1 MGQITQTTTQL
12 QTILNDAD
20 ASNAGNTSISD
31 ASDTSATS
39 LKKSGFYSL
48 QASSSNAPSTDRA
61 VVISAVRDTA
71 ATGEIR
77 YGQVV
82 ITESNT
88 LWWNSDDGGSLG
100 TWYES
105 VGTTA
110 TQTLTNK
117 TLTSP
122 VLTTPQINDSAAD
135 HQYVFAVANLAA
147 DRTVTLPLLTGAD
160 TFVFEAHA
168 QTLTN
173 KILTA
178 PVLSGS
184 ASAAGSI
191 LFKEDTDN
199 GTNAVTLIGPAATAD
214 VTVTLPAATDTL
226 VGKATT
232 DTLTNKTI
240 TSVVLNTG
248 VSGSAVLDE
257 DNMASNSATKV
268 ATQQSIKAYVDA
280 QVDTADSLSEILA
293 IGNTTGGT
301 DIATTTTDKL
311 QFRDPAIYI
320 NSSVDGQLDIVADTE
335 IQIAATT
342 IDING
347 AINASGEIIAA
358 SLDISGNI
366 DVDGVTNLDVVDI
379 DGAVDMAS
387 TLAVAGVLTG
397 ASLDISGDIDVD
409 GTSNLDIVDIDG
421 AVNMATT
428 ALVTGVLTTTA
439 TQVATGGITSGSDI
453 ISDTDSTDSLGS
465 TAVRWLKGWFDT
477 LTAGTLT
484 IGSGSVTDSSGAIS
498 FGNENLTTTGTATAA
513 SLALATGATVTGVDN
528 GTLGTSATLLATQG
542 AIKTY
547 VDAQVDTAD
556 SLAEVLALGNTTG
569 GTDLAVSAGDD
580 ITFTDSSKA
589 IFGAGSDLQIYHDGS
604 HSYIEDAGTG
614 ALFLKTNYLAIA
626 GANGNQLINAEQ
638 GGVVELYHNNAKKLE
653 TTSTGIDVT
662 GTVTATGTS
671 VFASLDISADID
683 VDGTTNLDIVDID
696 GAVDFASTT
705 AHAGNA
711 TFADNAKAILGAG
724 PELEIYSNG
733 TVGYIDTA
741 QLIIANAGHSENIAK
756 FIQAGA
762 VELYHNNTKRIETT
776 SSGLSVYGGAVFNE
790 DSADADFRVESNGNA
805 NMLFVDAGNNRVGIG
820 TNAPQRA
827 LVVAAADSA
836 GVQTQYIN
844 TSTGSASGDGLTVGI
859 NASEQAEFWNMENT
873 AMLFATNSVERFRI
887 AADGDATITSG
898 TSFSDGLTI
907 KNTADVHGSVISFFN
922 DSSSPAD
929 NDYIGGLI
937 FNETNSA
944 GGTHSFAKIFGIAL
958 DITDSTEDGAIAF
971 ETSAGGASSSE
982 KMRLGSLGSLTVTP
996 AAGGHAVFNED
1007 GIDADFR
1014 VESDGNANML
1024 FVDGGTNRVGIGR
1037 NAPASIFEVHIDTNK
1052 NIGYSGG
1059 QGELGNVPALVAYN
1073 DDGSLND
1080 IGLRGT
1086 TVRFASA
1093 SQERLRI
1100 DDAGVVANEGSHDAD
1115 FRVESNGNANMLFVD
1130 GGENRVGIG
1139 GGAPVTDLDVIST
1152 GNTRLLIH
1160 SDTDDVGGTSSLLF
1174 KVDSQNNDS
1183 RIKAGIMFVRDD
1195 PGTRGTGSLHFA
1207 VDGANDDGSV
1217 TTSDSALTIAA
1228 TGVTT
1233 FAGNVIASDR
1243 LLVNGATS
1251 NAQLSVKGDASLRA
1265 QNVQVA
1271 TNDHIA
1277 IGFFNAAGTDVGGI
1291 GIGAAGA
1298 SISLGGNATAN
1309 TLDHYEE
1316 GTWTGTLT
1324 GQGAAPNSAQQA
1336 TGNFTKVGRICNVS
1350 IAFSDKDTTGASGG
1364 LQVTGLPFTAAHSH
1378 FGSYISYGVADYTSG
1393 AINTTSWVSAG
1404 GTVISFYDNGDS
1416 GIWNTTQIVAGGTKY
1431 LLLSTTYQTT

>member
-12 QTILNDAD
+12 QTILNDAN

-31 ASDTSATS
+31 ASDTTATS

-82 ITESNT
+82 ITESNG

-320 NSSVDGQLDIVADTE
+320 NSSVDSQLDIVADGKV
-335 IQIAATT
+335 QIASNV
-342 IDING
+342 DLNG
-347 AINASGEIIAA
+347 
-358 SLDISGNI
+358 
-366 DVDGVTNLDVVDI
+366 NLDVSGTALV
-379 DGAVDMAS
+379 
-387 TLAVAGVLTG
+387 TGVLTTTATQVATGGITSGSSIVSDTDSTDDLGTTSVRWANLFVDGITATDQITATGFTGTLDGILGSG
-397 ASLDISGDIDVD
+397 AAAAATVTTLDTSGAVNLNLVTDSSSSTSGALIVDGGVGIAKKLYVGTDLDVD
-409 GTSNLDIVDIDG
+409 GTANLDIVDIDG

-556 SLAEVLALGNTTG
+556 TLAEVLALGNTTG

-614 ALFLKTNYLAIA
+614 SIKIKVGDFRVENASGNNLIKGVGDVATLHHA
-626 GANGNQLINAEQ
+626 GAEKLATAS
-638 GGVVELYHNNAKKLE
+638 GGVTVTGTLTPSGVVTANAGVVVDNFTLDG
-653 TTSTGIDVT
+653 TTLALSSGDFTVDVAGDIILDADGADIKFKHATEHWGSIYTTGDPSHMYVQSIVAGSSLILASVGGTALTLDSNT
-662 GTVTATGTS
+662 NATFAGTVTANAGVVVDNITIDGNE
-671 VFASLDISADID
+671 ID
-683 VDGTTNLDIVDID
+683 VGSGDLTLDVAGDIILDADGGDFRFKDAGTTIATYSNVSGSWYITSNVSDGDIVFQGNDNGSTI
-696 GAVDFASTT
+696 GALTLDMSA
-705 AHAGNA
+705 AGAA
-711 TFADNAKAILGAG
+711 TFN
-724 PELEIYSNG
+724 
-733 TVGYIDTA
+733 
-741 QLIIANAGHSENIAK
+741 
-756 FIQAGA
+756 
-762 VELYHNNTKRIETT
+762 
-776 SSGLSVYGGAVFNE
+776 SS
-790 DSADADFRVESNGNA
+790 
-805 NMLFVDAGNNRVGIG
+805 
-820 TNAPQRA
+820 
-827 LVVAAADSA
+827 VAA
-836 GVQTQYIN
+836 GIIK
-844 TSTGSASGDGLTVGI
+844 STGSDTSTNIATGAAGVGIELKNTSDTDGNFAPIDFYNSTGYITARIGAEFQNAGDRSTDLFFATRADGGGLTE
-859 NASEQAEFWNMENT
+859 A
-873 AMLFATNSVERFRI
+873 LRI
-887 AADGDATITSG
+887 S
-898 TSFSDGLTI
+898 
-907 KNTADVHGSVISFFN
+907 
-922 DSSSPAD
+922 
-929 NDYIGGLI
+929 
-937 FNETNSA
+937 SA
-944 GGTHSFAKIFGIAL
+944 GAL
-958 DITDSTEDGAIAF
+958 TT
-971 ETSAGGASSSE
+971 
-982 KMRLGSLGSLTVTP
+982 TP
-996 AAGGHAVFNED
+996 AAGGHAVFNEA

-1014 VESDGNANML
+1014 VEGNTRPNLLVVDGGKDMVGIGTTPDQSWGSNSVGITIGIADTDAGAITWREISGADDFCFTWNSYHDNTNWKYASNNPSSKFNMTNGTHVFATAVAGSADANIAYLENLEMNTTGAVFNDGGIDLDFRVESSGNANML
-1024 FVDGGTNRVGIGR
+1024 FMDGGN
-1037 NAPASIFEVHIDTNK
+1037 N
-1052 NIGYSGG
+1052 
-1059 QGELGNVPALVAYN
+1059 
-1073 DDGSLND
+1073 
-1080 IGLRGT
+1080 
-1086 TVRFASA
+1086 TVC
-1093 SQERLRI
+1093 I
-1100 DDAGVVANEGSHDAD
+1100 
-1115 FRVESNGNANMLFVD
+1115 
-1130 GGENRVGIG
+1130 
-1139 GGAPVTDLDVIST
+1139 
-1152 GNTRLLIH
+1152 
-1160 SDTDDVGGTSSLLF
+1160 GTSTASGDIANTSPLT
-1174 KVDSQNNDS
+1174 VG
-1183 RIKAGIMFVRDD
+1183 RIRTLAG
-1195 PGTRGTGSLHFA
+1195 
-1207 VDGANDDGSV
+1207 
-1217 TTSDSALTIAA
+1217 SAAA
-1228 TGVTT
+1228 
-1233 FAGNVIASDR
+1233 A
-1243 LLVNGATS
+1243 
-1251 NAQLSVKGDASLRA
+1251 
-1265 QNVQVA
+1265 
-1271 TNDHIA
+1271 
-1277 IGFFNAAGTDVGGI
+1277 
-1291 GIGAAGA
+1291 
-1298 SISLGGNATAN
+1298 NATAT
-1309 TLDHYEE
+1309 TLV
-1316 GTWTGTLT
+1316 TLPA
-1324 GQGAAPNSAQQA
+1324 GYA
-1336 TGNFTKVGRICNVS
+1336 TYLVQCRI
-1350 IAFSDKDTTGASGG
+1350 
-1364 LQVTGLPFTAAHSH
+1364 
-1378 FGSYISYGVADYTSG
+1378 
-1393 AINTTSWVSAG
+1393 
-1404 GTVISFYDNGDS
+1404 
-1416 GIWNTTQIVAGGTKY
+1416 
-1431 LLLSTTYQTT
+1431 